1 MRICWIFH
9 PEFGKKVKDAYTRP
23 NCNLIQDRE
32 LNKFVNQDHY
42 KPITRKDQRKT
53 TEIPTQDQIK
63 TNARPLQDQRKTTTR
78 PTQDHYKTINSI
90 FTHFCQDQRKTN
102 MTSTIDQR
110 KTNENHCKTKA
121 RPTQDQCKT
130 NARPLQDH
138 QFHFH
143 SFLPLF
149 TTLSRNKEQE
159 EQQQQINS

>member
-1 MRICWIFH
+1 MNAQT
-9 PEFGKKVKDAYTRP
+9 KNLTLVQTRP
-23 NCNLIQDRE
+23 KCNLIQDRE
-32 LNKFVNQDHY
+32 LNKFVNQDHCN
-42 KPITRKDQRKT
+42 KKQ
-53 TEIPTQDQIK
+53 EK
-63 TNARPLQDQRKTTTR
+63 TNARPLKYQRKTDAR

-130 NARPLQDH
+130 NARPLQDL

-149 TTLSRNKEQE
+149 TTLSRNKEQQ
-159 EQQQQINS
+159 EQQQQINC